1 MATAKDVV
9 VGQNAT
15 IDTRNG
21 IVKARVARVDPA
33 VSNGTVVV
41 DLTIVEPL
49 PQGARPDLTIDATI
63 ELDRVPRTLFVARPV
78 GVQETSSGTLFLVKG
93 DRAERVKVEFGRASA
108 EAIEIRSGLA
118 AGDQVIVSD
127 TSNYER
133 FDRLEI
139 K

>member
-1 MATAKDVV
+1 
-9 VGQNAT
+9 
-15 IDTRNG
+15 
-21 IVKARVARVDPA
+21 
-33 VSNGTVVV
+33 VVV
-41 DLTIVEPL
+41 DLTIVDPL

-63 ELDRVPRTLFVARPV
+63 ELDRVAQTLFVARPV
-78 GVQETSSGTLFLVKG
+78 SVQEMASGTLFRVNG

-108 EAIEIRSGLA
+108 EAIEVRSGLKQ
-118 AGDQVIVSD
+118 GDQVIVSD